1 MLNQLAMQRGRNL
14 VFGLQYFEKVYGKT
28 VVAVAQKYTSVDCST
43 CGNTVKK
50 LLSVRTHIC
59 SCDGVLDRN
68 HSAALNIW
76 GVVA

>member
-1 MLNQLAMQRGRNL
+1 M
-14 VFGLQYFEKVYGKT
+14 YGKT

-59 SCDGVLDRN
+59 SYGGVLDRN
-68 HSAALNIW
+68 HSAALSIL